1 MKIQIGEWQ
10 IRSYRP
16 GDVDSIVKYGNNPN
30 VSVQLTDRFPYPYT
44 REDAEAW
51 IDFAAAQEPETLFA
65 LADDK
70 ELVGGIGL
78 IPQDDVYSR
87 SAMLGYW
94 LGEPFWNRGIA
105 TRAVRAIVDWAFEEL
120 DLIRI
125 FAFVFESNTASVR
138 VLEKNGFQLEGTMR
152 RAVFKRGRLMDQAL
166 YAILID
172 EVEKKGEDT

>member
-1 MKIQIGEWQ
+1 VLIQIGEWQ
-10 IRSYRP
+10 IRSFHR
-16 GDVDSIVKYGNNPN
+16 GDIEAIVKYGNNPN
-30 VSVQLTDRFPYPYT
+30 VSLQLTDRFPYPYT

-51 IDFAAAQEPETLFA
+51 IELAESQEQETLFA
-65 LADDK
+65 IADDE
-70 ELVGGIGL
+70 ELIGGIGL
-78 IPQDDVYSR
+78 IPQEDVYSR

-105 TRAVRAIVDWAFEEL
+105 TLAVRAIVDWAFEEL
-120 DLIRI
+120 ELIRI

-138 VLEKNGFQLEGTMR
+138 VLEKTGFTLEGTMR

-172 EVEKKGEDT
+172 EVEKEGEDT